1 MGYHPCAAGLL
12 TSGLYQAVGQ
22 CQTGSLTGAVASER
36 VSEAPKGSLR
46 MDGNHSK
53 SAKAEGSLTATPTGG
68 AGTKVGLSDPVV
80 LSGNAIAQR
89 IKATLGIT
97 GLSLQ
102 SSHRR
107 SGLAPRCRLI
117 ASWGCSRSQGLGCS
131 PIKAVRELGSE
142 RRETVRSLSGV
153 GVGYLRGAV
162 LSTRGPGWTGRWCI
176 PVEPPGSRPG
186 SQVGKG

>member
-1 MGYHPCAAGLL
+1 MRQ
-12 TSGLYQAVGQ
+12 SV
-22 CQTGSLTGAVASER
+22 
-36 VSEAPKGSLR
+36 
-46 MDGNHSK
+46 N
-53 SAKAEGSLTATPTGG
+53 AKASLTARMTVR
-68 AGTKVGLSDPVV
+68 AVTKVGVSDPAVCEWKCRRSTDKSYPGDNR
-80 LSGNAIAQR
+80 L
-89 IKATLGIT
+89 IT
-97 GLSLQ
+97 PK

-162 LSTRGPGWTGRWCI
+162 LSTRGPGWTDLWCTGCI
-176 PVEPPGSRPG
+176 AKCKAG
-186 SQVGKG
+186 